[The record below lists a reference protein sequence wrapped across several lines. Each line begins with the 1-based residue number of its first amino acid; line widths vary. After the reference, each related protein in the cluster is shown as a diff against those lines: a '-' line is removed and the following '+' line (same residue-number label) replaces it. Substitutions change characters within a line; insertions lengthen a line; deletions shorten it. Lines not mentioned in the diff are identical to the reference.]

1 MKYLLIIGLMLLA
14 WASHPVLAQEQK
26 TEKNT
31 VTTTIEQKANTTEQ
45 EIEKPKPEISAF
57 ENRIT
62 VNNATVG
69 STLEIYSIVG
79 IKVKEIKI
87 KYPSGEYTLDI
98 AKGYYIIRLG
108 EDTVQKVAIR

>member
-1 MKYLLIIGLMLLA
+1 MKLSWIIGLMLLT
-14 WASHPVLAQEQK
+14 WFSLPILAQTQK
-26 TEKNT
+26 SEKNT
-31 VTTTIEQKANTTEQ
+31 TTPPPIEQIKE
-45 EIEKPKPEISAF
+45 EPKLEISAY
-57 ENRIT
+57 ENRLT
-62 VNNATVG
+62 VNNAPVD

-108 EDTVQKVAIR
+108 ETVQKVAIR